1 MRLDRRGFT
10 LVEVLVVVS
19 IVLIIAAIAIP
30 NLLRSRMS
38 ANQASTVESLRVINT
53 SEVAYSVTYTGY
65 SSSLAA
71 LGPPPP
77 GAGISAVM
85 SGLIDQQLAGGVKS
99 GYIFTYTPT
108 QLDANGH
115 YQGYTISANPS
126 EYNVTGVNYYY
137 TDQTHVIRQNAT
149 QPATATDQAVAQ

>member
-1 MRLDRRGFT
+1 MRLDRRGFS
-10 LVEVLVVVS
+10 LVEILVVVS
-19 IVLIIAAIAIP
+19 IILIIAAIAIP
-30 NLLRSRMS
+30 NLMRSRLS

-65 SSSLAA
+65 SPTLTA

-77 GAGISAVM
+77 GADITAANAA
-85 SGLIDQQLAGGVKS
+85 LIDQQLAGGVKS

-115 YQGYTISANPS
+115 YQGYTINANPS
-126 EYNVTGVNYYY
+126 QLNVTGVNYFF
-137 TDQTHVIRQNAT
+137 TDQSHVIRQNLT
-149 QPATATDQAVAQ
+149 QPASASDPAVAQ